1 MPVGN
6 TRRAVGALAVL
17 AGAGAL
23 VGCAVHP
30 DGHLYAK
37 IPGYRIDPIGAWK
50 RGYQF
55 RSLEEIRAHY
65 ERPNPECGGSKPT
78 SRLLWKSDCEL
89 NSIACQIPYIAPQ
102 DQGGCE
108 TAETVEDGLREKGL

>member
-1 MPVGN
+1 
-6 TRRAVGALAVL
+6 VL
-17 AGAGAL
+17 ASAGGLAL
-23 VGCAVHP
+23 GCAIHP

-50 RGYQF
+50 RGYQP
-55 RSLEEIRAHY
+55 RSLEQIRLDY
-65 ERPNPECGGSKPT
+65 ERPNPECGGSAET

-102 DQGGCE
+102 DPGGCE
-108 TAETVEDGLREKGL
+108 VQETVEDGLREKGL